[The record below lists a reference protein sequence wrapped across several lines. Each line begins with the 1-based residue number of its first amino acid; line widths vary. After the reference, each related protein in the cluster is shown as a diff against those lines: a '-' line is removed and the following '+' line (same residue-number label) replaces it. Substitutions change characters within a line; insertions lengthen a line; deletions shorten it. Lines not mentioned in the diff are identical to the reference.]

1 MTDVHY
7 ASLTSQGAQ
16 GIYRDG
22 HPSRYQRRPTGLNFG
37 EQTGTGV
44 FPLVIAVPHLIS
56 LRMCR
61 LSNVRLTLYPN
72 HKVGQVIIV
81 LDFLGGYN
89 KPLLENLEEV
99 GWLK

>member
-1 MTDVHY
+1 MSCKKPGGKKKQIYKQKPGKNWKETAY
-7 ASLTSQGAQ
+7 TLTASLLL
-16 GIYRDG
+16 IW
-22 HPSRYQRRPTGLNFG
+22 
-37 EQTGTGV
+37 
-44 FPLVIAVPHLIS
+44 IS
-56 LRMCR
+56 LRMC
-61 LSNVRLTLYPN
+61 LITYMSNVRLTLYPN